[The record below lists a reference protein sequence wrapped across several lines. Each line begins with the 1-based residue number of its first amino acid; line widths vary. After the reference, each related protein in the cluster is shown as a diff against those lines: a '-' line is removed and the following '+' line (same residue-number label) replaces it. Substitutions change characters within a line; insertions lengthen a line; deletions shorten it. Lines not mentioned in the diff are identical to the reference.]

1 MKAEQNKNEEILN
14 KLESLNSNQELGS
27 ELAEYIKVVPR
38 IFQKKEETSEENIL
52 KSSPKKGNKEQ
63 PKFRKMEE
71 KEKML
76 DKYDLQVFELQGEVN
91 KLM

>member
-1 MKAEQNKNEEILN
+1 MKAEQNKNESILN

-38 IFQKKEETSEENIL
+38 IFQKKEETTEEVIL

-63 PKFRKMEE
+63 PKIRKMDEILIIFGE
-71 KEKML
+71 IR
-76 DKYDLQVFELQGEVN
+76 DILQ
-91 KLM
+91 